1 MGNSIKYLGYYICT
15 IIIVLVSSY
24 AIVFKNADPFWAI
37 AAFIL
42 ITEIKPTLNETD

>member
-1 MGNSIKYLGYYICT
+1 MGSTLKYLIFTICV

-24 AIVFKNADPFWAI
+24 AIVFKGADPFWAL

-42 ITEIKPTLNETD
+42 ITEIKPTLDETD